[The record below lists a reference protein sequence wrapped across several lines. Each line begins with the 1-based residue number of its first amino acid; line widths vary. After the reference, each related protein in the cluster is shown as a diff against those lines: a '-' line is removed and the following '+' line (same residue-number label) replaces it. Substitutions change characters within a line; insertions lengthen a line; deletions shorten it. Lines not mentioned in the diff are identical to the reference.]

1 MYKKLAAFFLCTLC
15 FAFFA
20 VSAETLVTETV
31 SENGLFGFMPDT
43 EANTSLAEESICDYL
58 HNAMLRFETRI
69 DVSGYQITRTDFGK
83 YFGMTLA
90 MYPDLYYVVST
101 SYGIALDGNI
111 VALFAPKYE
120 TTDKAA
126 ITAEVAKINAAIDE
140 YLAGIDPYLSD
151 LDKLLILHDR
161 LVLWS
166 SYDTTYTKYTARDIL
181 VDGTAVCQ
189 GYANAY
195 YALAA
200 RLGITGGIV
209 VSDEMNH
216 AWNAFVVNNYWYHVD
231 TTWDDPVSDQVGRVS
246 HKHFLKSN
254 AAMTDSLEHYGF
266 EPLTDDGDM
275 YDNAF
280 WNDVRAQIFPATFAY
295 FYLSDSQKAICK
307 YSTYTSQTEVL
318 YALNH
323 YWRSASGG
331 AWKGA
336 FSGLAL
342 RNGRL
347 YFNLSDGLYS
357 CDFDGGDVRA
367 EAFALTAEQA
377 STYSL
382 YGMYMRSEKL
392 YFGIGTKADAGKTS
406 LYEASFT
413 LPAIDN
419 RLYLCNRIDT
429 DFALYFTY
437 YNEGLVHCNFHTYGK
452 QNGRVTNF
460 TTRWAD
466 NLLVTVYAK
475 PDQVYCIAM
484 DDNLRPL
491 AKPVKPA

>member
-83 YFGMTLA
+83 YFSMTLA

-331 AWKGA
+331 AWVGA

-392 YFGIGTKADAGKTS
+392 YFGIGTKADADKTS
-406 LYEASFT
+406 LYEQSFM

-429 DFALYFTY
+429 DVSLYLTY

>member
-83 YFGMTLA
+83 YFSMTLA

-216 AWNAFVVNNYWYHVD
+216 AWNAFLVKNYWYHVD
-231 TTWDDPVSDQVGRVS
+231 ATWDDPVTDHVGRVS

-295 FYLSDSQKAICK
+295 FYLSDSQKAICR
-307 YSTYTSQTEVL
+307 YSTYNSQNEVL
-318 YALNH
+318 YKLNH

-382 YGMYMRSEKL
+382 YGMYMRGEKL
-392 YFGIGTKADAGKTS
+392 YFGIGTKANAGKTS
-406 LYEASFT
+406 LYEQSFM

-429 DFALYFTY
+429 DVSLYLTY
-437 YNEGLVHCNFHTYGK
+437 YNEGLVHCNFHTFGK

>member
-83 YFGMTLA
+83 YFSMTLA

-254 AAMTDSLEHYGF
+254 AAMTDSLEHIGF
-266 EPLTDDGDM
+266 EPLTGDGDM

-280 WNDVRAQIFPATFAY
+280 WNDVKAQIFPATFAY

-331 AWKGA
+331 AWVGA

-347 YFNLSDGLYS
+347 YFNLSNGLYS
-357 CDFDGGDVRA
+357 CDFEGGDVRA
-367 EAFALTAEQA
+367 ESFALTAEQA
-377 STYSL
+377 NTYSL
-382 YGMYMRSEKL
+382 YGMYMRGEKL
-392 YFGIGTKADAGKTS
+392 YFGIGTKASAGKTS

>member
-83 YFGMTLA
+83 YFSMTLA

-101 SYGIALDGNI
+101 SYGIALDGDI

-357 CDFDGGDVRA
+357 CDFEGGDVRA
-367 EAFALTAEQA
+367 ESFALTAEQA
-377 STYSL
+377 NTYSL
-382 YGMYMRSEKL
+382 YGMYMRGEKL
-392 YFGIGTKADAGKTS
+392 YFGIGTKASAGKTS
-406 LYEASFT
+406 LYEQSFM

-429 DFALYFTY
+429 DVSLYLTY
-437 YNEGLVHCNFHTYGK
+437 YNEGLVHCNFHTFGK

>member
-43 EANTSLAEESICDYL
+43 EANTSLAEESVCDYL
-58 HNAMLRFETRI
+58 HDAMLRFETRI

-83 YFGMTLA
+83 YFSMTLA

-318 YALNH
+318 YKLNH

-331 AWKGA
+331 AWVGA

-347 YFNLSDGLYS
+347 YFNLSNGLYS
-357 CDFDGGDVRA
+357 CDFEGGDVRA
-367 EAFALTAEQA
+367 ESFALTAEQA

-382 YGMYMRSEKL
+382 YGMYMRGEKL
-392 YFGIGTKADAGKTS
+392 YFGIGTKASAGKTS
-406 LYEASFT
+406 LYEQSFM

-429 DFALYFTY
+429 DVSLYLTY

>member
-1 MYKKLAAFFLCTLC
+1 MYKKLAAFMLCTFC

-83 YFGMTLA
+83 YFSMTLA

-347 YFNLSDGLYS
+347 YFNLSNGLYS
-357 CDFDGGDVRA
+357 CDFEGGDVRA
-367 EAFALTAEQA
+367 ESFALTAEQA
-377 STYSL
+377 NTYSL
-382 YGMYMRSEKL
+382 YGMYMRGEKL
-392 YFGIGTKADAGKTS
+392 YFGIGTKASAGKTS

>member
-83 YFGMTLA
+83 YFSMTLA

-295 FYLSDSQKAICK
+295 FYLSDSQKAICR

-347 YFNLSDGLYS
+347 YFNLSNGLYS
-357 CDFDGGDVRA
+357 CDFEGGDVRA
-367 EAFALTAEQA
+367 ESFALTAEQA
-377 STYSL
+377 NTYSL
-382 YGMYMRSEKL
+382 YGMYMRGEKL

-406 LYEASFT
+406 LYEQSFM

-429 DFALYFTY
+429 DVSLYLTY
-437 YNEGLVHCNFHTYGK
+437 YNEGLVHCNFHTFGK

>member
-1 MYKKLAAFFLCTLC
+1 MRK
-15 FAFFA
+15 
-20 VSAETLVTETV
+20 
-31 SENGLFGFMPDT
+31 NP
-43 EANTSLAEESICDYL
+43 ICDYL
-58 HNAMLRFETRI
+58 HDAMLRFETRI
-69 DVSGYQITRTDFGK
+69 DVSGYQITSADFGK
-83 YFGMTLA
+83 YFRMTLA
-90 MYPDLYYVVST
+90 MYPDLYYVEST

-254 AAMTDSLEHYGF
+254 AAMTDSLKHTGF
-266 EPLTDDGDM
+266 EPLTGDGDM

-280 WNDVRAQIFPATFAY
+280 WNDVKAQIFPATFAY
-295 FYLSDSQKAICK
+295 FYLSDSQKAICR

-331 AWKGA
+331 AWVGA

-347 YFNLSDGLYS
+347 YFNLSNGLYS
-357 CDFDGGDVRA
+357 CDFEGGDVRA
-367 EAFALTAEQA
+367 ESFALTAEQA
-377 STYSL
+377 NTYSL
-382 YGMYMRSEKL
+382 YGMYMRGEKL
-392 YFGIGTKADAGKTS
+392 YFGIGTKASAGKTS

-437 YNEGLVHCNFHTYGK
+437 YNEGLVHCNFHTFGK

>member
-83 YFGMTLA
+83 YFSMTLA

-254 AAMTDSLEHYGF
+254 AAMTDSLKHTGF
-266 EPLTDDGDM
+266 EPLTGDGDM

-280 WNDVRAQIFPATFAY
+280 WNDVKAQIFPATFAY
-295 FYLSDSQKAICK
+295 FYLSDSQKAICR

-331 AWKGA
+331 AWVGA

-347 YFNLSDGLYS
+347 YFNLSNGLYS
-357 CDFDGGDVRA
+357 CDFEGGDVRA
-367 EAFALTAEQA
+367 ESFALTAEQA
-377 STYSL
+377 NTYSL
-382 YGMYMRSEKL
+382 YGMYMRGEKL
-392 YFGIGTKADAGKTS
+392 YFGIGTKASAGKTS

>member
-1 MYKKLAAFFLCTLC
+1 MYKKLAAFMLCTFC

-43 EANTSLAEESICDYL
+43 EANTSLAEESVCDYL

-69 DVSGYQITRTDFGK
+69 DVSGYQITRADFGK
-83 YFGMTLA
+83 YFSMTLA

-216 AWNAFVVNNYWYHVD
+216 AWNAFVVNDYWYHVD
-231 TTWDDPVSDQVGRVS
+231 ATWDDPVADQVGRVS

-254 AAMTDSLEHYGF
+254 AAMTDSLKHTGF

-280 WNDVRAQIFPATFAY
+280 WNDVKAQIFPATFAY

-318 YALNH
+318 YELNH

-331 AWKGA
+331 AWVGA

-347 YFNLSDGLYS
+347 YFNLSNGLYS
-357 CDFDGGDVRA
+357 CDFEGGDVRA

-377 STYSL
+377 NTYSL
-382 YGMYMRSEKL
+382 YGMYMRGEKL
-392 YFGIGTKADAGKTS
+392 YFGIGTKANADKTS

-437 YNEGLVHCNFHTYGK
+437 YNEGLVHCNFHTFGK

>member
-83 YFGMTLA
+83 YFSMTLA

-216 AWNAFVVNNYWYHVD
+216 AWNAFLVNNYWYHVD

-254 AAMTDSLEHYGF
+254 AAMTDSLKHTGF
-266 EPLTDDGDM
+266 EPLTGDGDM

-280 WNDVRAQIFPATFAY
+280 WNDVKAQIFPATFAY
-295 FYLSDSQKAICK
+295 FYLSDSQKAICR

-323 YWRSASGG
+323 YWRSVSGG
-331 AWKGA
+331 AWVGA

-347 YFNLSDGLYS
+347 YFNLSNGLHS
-357 CDFDGGDVRA
+357 CNFEGGDVRA
-367 EAFALTAEQA
+367 ESFALTAEQA

-382 YGMYMRSEKL
+382 YGMYMRGEKL
-392 YFGIGTKADAGKTS
+392 YFGIGTKASAGKTS

>member
-83 YFGMTLA
+83 YFSMTLA

-101 SYGIALDGNI
+101 SYGIALDGDI

-280 WNDVRAQIFPATFAY
+280 WNDVKAQIFPATFAY

-367 EAFALTAEQA
+367 EALALTAEQA

-382 YGMYMRSEKL
+382 YGMYMRGEKL
-392 YFGIGTKADAGKTS
+392 YFGIGTKASAGKTS

>member
-43 EANTSLAEESICDYL
+43 EANTSLAEESVCDYL

-83 YFGMTLA
+83 YFSMTLA

-254 AAMTDSLEHYGF
+254 AAMTDSLKHTGF
-266 EPLTDDGDM
+266 EPLTGDGDM

-295 FYLSDSQKAICK
+295 FYLSDSQKAICR

-347 YFNLSDGLYS
+347 YFNLSNGLYS
-357 CDFDGGDVRA
+357 CDFEGGDVRA
-367 EAFALTAEQA
+367 ESFALTAEQA
-377 STYSL
+377 NTYSL
-382 YGMYMRSEKL
+382 YGMYMRGEKL

>member
-83 YFGMTLA
+83 YFSMTLA

-347 YFNLSDGLYS
+347 YFNLSNGLYS
-357 CDFDGGDVRA
+357 CDFEGGDVRA
-367 EAFALTAEQA
+367 ESFALTAEQA
-377 STYSL
+377 NTYSL
-382 YGMYMRSEKL
+382 YGMYMRGEKL
-392 YFGIGTKADAGKTS
+392 YFGIGTKADADKTS
-406 LYEASFT
+406 LYEQSFM

>member
-83 YFGMTLA
+83 YFSMTLA
-90 MYPDLYYVVST
+90 RYPDLYYVVST

-166 SYDTTYTKYTARDIL
+166 SYDSTYTKYTARDIL

>member
-83 YFGMTLA
+83 YFSMTLA

-295 FYLSDSQKAICK
+295 FYLSDSQKAICR

-323 YWRSASGG
+323 YWRSASGS

-347 YFNLSDGLYS
+347 YFNLSNGLYS
-357 CDFDGGDVRA
+357 CDFEGGDVRA
-367 EAFALTAEQA
+367 ESFALTAEQA
-377 STYSL
+377 NTYSL
-382 YGMYMRSEKL
+382 YGMYMRGEKL

-406 LYEASFT
+406 LYEQSFM

-429 DFALYFTY
+429 DVSLYLTY
-437 YNEGLVHCNFHTYGK
+437 YNEGLVHCNFHTFGK

>member
-83 YFGMTLA
+83 YFSMTLA

-216 AWNAFVVNNYWYHVD
+216 AWNAFVVKGYWYHVD

-295 FYLSDSQKAICK
+295 FYLSDSQKAICR

-367 EAFALTAEQA
+367 EALALTAEQA
-377 STYSL
+377 NTYSL
-382 YGMYMRSEKL
+382 YGMYMRGEKL

>member
-83 YFGMTLA
+83 YFSMTLA

-295 FYLSDSQKAICK
+295 FYLSDSQKAICR

-347 YFNLSDGLYS
+347 YFNLSNGLYS
-357 CDFDGGDVRA
+357 CDFEGGDVRA
-367 EAFALTAEQA
+367 ESFALTAEQA
-377 STYSL
+377 NTYSL
-382 YGMYMRSEKL
+382 YGMYMRGEKL
-392 YFGIGTKADAGKTS
+392 YFGIGTKADADKTS

>member
-1 MYKKLAAFFLCTLC
+1 MYKKLAAFMLCSFC

-20 VSAETLVTETV
+20 VSAETLVNETV

-83 YFGMTLA
+83 YFSMTLA

-166 SYDTTYTKYTARDIL
+166 AYDTTLTKYTARDIL

-216 AWNAFVVNNYWYHVD
+216 AWNAFLVNNYWYHVD
-231 TTWDDPVSDQVGRVS
+231 ATWDDPVTDQVGRVS

-331 AWKGA
+331 ACKGA

-367 EAFALTAEQA
+367 ESFALTAEQA
-377 STYSL
+377 NTYSL
-382 YGMYMRSEKL
+382 YGMYMRGEKL
-392 YFGIGTKADAGKTS
+392 YFGIGTKADADKTS
-406 LYEASFT
+406 LYEQSFM

-460 TTRWAD
+460 TTRWAE

>member
-1 MYKKLAAFFLCTLC
+1 MYKKLAAFMLCNFC

-43 EANTSLAEESICDYL
+43 EANTSLAEASVCDYL
-58 HNAMLRFETRI
+58 HDAMLRFETHI
-69 DVSGYQITRTDFGK
+69 DVSGYQITSADFGK
-83 YFGMTLA
+83 YFRMTLA
-90 MYPDLYYVVST
+90 MYPDLYYVEST
-101 SYGIALDGNI
+101 SYGIALDGNNVVI
-111 VALFAPKYE
+111 FAPKYV
-120 TTDKAA
+120 TTDHAE
-126 ITAEVAKINAAIDE
+126 ITAEVAKINAAMDE

-151 LDKLLILHDR
+151 SDKLLILHDR

-166 SYDTTYTKYTARDIL
+166 SYDTTLTKFTARDIF

-216 AWNAFVVNNYWYHVD
+216 AWNAFFVNDYWYHVD
-231 TTWDDPVSDQVGRVS
+231 ATWDDPVSDQVGRVS

-254 AAMTDSLEHYGF
+254 AAMTDSLEHTGF
-266 EPLTDDGDM
+266 EPLTGDGDM

-280 WNDVRAQIFPATFAY
+280 WNDVKAQIFPTTSAY
-295 FYLSDSQKAICK
+295 FYLSKSQKAICR

-318 YALNH
+318 YKLNH

-331 AWKGA
+331 AWVGA

-347 YFNLSDGLYS
+347 YFNLSNGLYS
-357 CDFDGGDVRA
+357 CDFEGGDVRA
-367 EAFALTAEQA
+367 ESFALTAEQA
-377 STYSL
+377 NTDSL
-382 YGMYMRSEKL
+382 YGMYMRGEKL
-392 YFGIGTKADAGKTS
+392 YFGIGTKADANKTS
-406 LYEASFT
+406 LYEQSFM

-419 RLYLCNRIDT
+419 RLYLCHRIDT
-429 DFALYFTY
+429 DVSLYLTY
-437 YNEGLVHCNFHTYGK
+437 YNEGLVHCNFHTFGK

-466 NLLVTVYAK
+466 NLLVTVNAK

>member
-83 YFGMTLA
+83 YFSMTLA

-331 AWKGA
+331 AWVGA

-347 YFNLSDGLYS
+347 YFNLSNGLYS
-357 CDFDGGDVRA
+357 CDFEGGDVRA
-367 EAFALTAEQA
+367 ESFALTAEQA
-377 STYSL
+377 NTYSL
-382 YGMYMRSEKL
+382 YGMYMRGEKL
-392 YFGIGTKADAGKTS
+392 YFGIGTKASAGKTS

>member
-69 DVSGYQITRTDFGK
+69 DVSGYQITRADFGK
-83 YFGMTLA
+83 YFSMTLA

-295 FYLSDSQKAICK
+295 FYLSDSQKAICR

-367 EAFALTAEQA
+367 EALALTAEQA
-377 STYSL
+377 NTYSL
-382 YGMYMRSEKL
+382 YGMYMRGEKL
-392 YFGIGTKADAGKTS
+392 YFGIGTKASAGKTS

-429 DFALYFTY
+429 DVSLYLTY

>member
-43 EANTSLAEESICDYL
+43 EANTSLAEESVCDYL
-58 HNAMLRFETRI
+58 HNAMLRFETHI
-69 DVSGYQITRTDFGK
+69 DVSGYQITRADFGK
-83 YFGMTLA
+83 YFSMTLA

-101 SYGIALDGNI
+101 SYGIALDGDI

-216 AWNAFVVNNYWYHVD
+216 AWNAFLVNNYWYHVD

-254 AAMTDSLEHYGF
+254 AAMTDSLKHTGF
-266 EPLTDDGDM
+266 EPLTGDGDM

-280 WNDVRAQIFPATFAY
+280 WNDVKAQIFPATFAY

-357 CDFDGGDVRA
+357 CDFEGGDVRA
-367 EAFALTAEQA
+367 ESFALTAEQA
-377 STYSL
+377 NTYSL
-382 YGMYMRSEKL
+382 YGMYMRGEKL
-392 YFGIGTKADAGKTS
+392 YFGIGTKASAGKTS

>member
-1 MYKKLAAFFLCTLC
+1 
-15 FAFFA
+15 
-20 VSAETLVTETV
+20 
-31 SENGLFGFMPDT
+31 
-43 EANTSLAEESICDYL
+43 
-58 HNAMLRFETRI
+58 
-69 DVSGYQITRTDFGK
+69 
-83 YFGMTLA
+83 
-90 MYPDLYYVVST
+90 
-101 SYGIALDGNI
+101 
-111 VALFAPKYE
+111 
-120 TTDKAA
+120 
-126 ITAEVAKINAAIDE
+126 
-140 YLAGIDPYLSD
+140 
-151 LDKLLILHDR
+151 
-161 LVLWS
+161 
-166 SYDTTYTKYTARDIL
+166 
-181 VDGTAVCQ
+181 
-189 GYANAY
+189 
-195 YALAA
+195 
-200 RLGITGGIV
+200 
-209 VSDEMNH
+209 
-216 AWNAFVVNNYWYHVD
+216 
-231 TTWDDPVSDQVGRVS
+231 
-246 HKHFLKSN
+246 
-254 AAMTDSLEHYGF
+254 MTDSLKHTGF
-266 EPLTDDGDM
+266 EPLTGDGDM

-280 WNDVRAQIFPATFAY
+280 WNDVKAQIFPATFAY
-295 FYLSDSQKAICK
+295 FYLSDSQKAICR

-318 YALNH
+318 YKLNH

-331 AWKGA
+331 AWVGA

-367 EAFALTAEQA
+367 EALALTAEQA

-382 YGMYMRSEKL
+382 YGMYMRGEKL
-392 YFGIGTKADAGKTS
+392 YFGIGTKASAGKTS

-460 TTRWAD
+460 TTRWAE